1 MKIKL
6 VYIVALMGL
15 AIISSCSKDDNGEIE
30 KFSEKT
36 VEENKAIVEESAI
49 SMVNTME
56 DMKDL
61 ETMDVAV
68 NLGNI
73 LDTSDPFKSAT
84 TQRSKLNMVIHA
96 IAGIK
101 TGENDLNTL
110 FKALKTSGE
119 LEEDPETL
127 QDIWDELVGTYSWN
141 PSIEDWDFVAGG
153 DKAIFEFPS
162 SETSTTNDAV
172 FTVYNYNSVIITP
185 NPLDEEYEGDFPTS
199 LNADLKVGTTELIT
213 FVFTAQ
219 YNTDGIPSMV
229 ATDLTIETFAFEID
243 ITNTDT
249 KVSANYKFTQNGEIV
264 MEIGGTAN
272 GDFTQENIDNN
283 TVTKT
288 DTWTWWDYQYNE
300 QTGQWDYVEVTE
312 VDEWEEV
319 EFEEV
324 LRSASAHFQLFNI
337 QINGDI
343 DVKGLVDKMNV
354 IYPDDEPEDFDW
366 DAADEA
372 AVVEINRY
380 LDLRAIN
387 VTANEKIAEVEA
399 YVVYEEDEWDE
410 WTYIDFR
417 LVFGDGSR
425 IDLETYFEEGFD
437 DFIAEVNTMIDELNS
452 DYDWDIEPIE
462 YDK

>member
-84 TQRSKLNMVIHA
+84 TKRSKLNTVIHA

-185 NPLDEEYEGDFPTS
+185 TPLDEEYEGDFPTS

-219 YNTDGIPSMV
+219 YNTDGIPKMV
-229 ATDLTIETFAFEID
+229 AT
-243 ITNTDT
+243 
-249 KVSANYKFTQNGEIV
+249 
-264 MEIGGTAN
+264 
-272 GDFTQENIDNN
+272 
-283 TVTKT
+283 
-288 DTWTWWDYQYNE
+288 
-300 QTGQWDYVEVTE
+300 
-312 VDEWEEV
+312 
-319 EFEEV
+319 
-324 LRSASAHFQLFNI
+324 
-337 QINGDI
+337 
-343 DVKGLVDKMNV
+343 
-354 IYPDDEPEDFDW
+354 
-366 DAADEA
+366 
-372 AVVEINRY
+372 
-380 LDLRAIN
+380 
-387 VTANEKIAEVEA
+387 
-399 YVVYEEDEWDE
+399 
-410 WTYIDFR
+410 
-417 LVFGDGSR
+417 
-425 IDLETYFEEGFD
+425 
-437 DFIAEVNTMIDELNS
+437 
-452 DYDWDIEPIE
+452 
-462 YDK
+462 